1 MGKGKRR
8 RVVLDVRWT
17 PEARR
22 IIKAI
27 ERATAT
33 LKALGKKGLPVMVTM
48 GKGRRRRA
56 VKLGK
61 DA

>member
-1 MGKGKRR
+1 MGEVKQRQ
-8 RVVLDVRWT
+8 VVLDVRWT

-22 IIKAI
+22 IIRAL

-33 LKALGKKGLPVMVTM
+33 LKTLGKKGLPVMVTM
-48 GKGRRRRA
+48 GKGRRRRS

-61 DA
+61 GA